1 MADDSQSNAA
11 QAANTLASKIARVQ
25 LTEESFLGE
34 VFGSRMFRIQP
45 GWEIEQLKRERSVT
59 EVASLMQL
67 RAAMEDTAVQSIL
80 IPSQNALTMEAVK
93 RELQQSGQDKTLFWE
108 A

>member
-1 MADDSQSNAA
+1 MVDDSTRDAVEAA
-11 QAANTLASKIARVQ
+11 STLASKIARVQ
-25 LTEESFLGE
+25 LTEDKFLGE
-34 VFGSRMFRIQP
+34 VFGSRMFRVTA

-59 EVASLMQL
+59 EVISVMQL

-80 IPSQNALTMEAVK
+80 IPSQSALTMEAVK
-93 RELQQSGQDKTLFWE
+93 QVLQQSGQDKTLFWE